1 MTTANFITSKGS
13 FAVRLM
19 PEHAP
24 KTVANFVELARGARE
39 WTDPRDGARR
49 TEPLYDGTVF
59 HRVIDGF
66 MVQGGDPTGTG
77 RGGPGYEFEDE
88 CPPDGP
94 SFDRPGLLAMANA
107 GPGTNG
113 CQFFVTVAPTAWL
126 TGKHT
131 IFGEV
136 VQGYDVVEDISKSRP
151 DRWTGRAP
159 TWCSNTWRSPRTDRH
174 LPRRERRT
182 VDRLAV
188 PGRAAAPGGPLS
200 LLPRQDGL
208 P

>member
-1 MTTANFITSKGS
+1 MTTANFVTSKGS

-77 RGGPGYEFEDE
+77 RGGPGYAFEDE

-136 VQGYDVVEDISKSRP
+136 VEGYDVVEDISKVPTGSMDRP
-151 DRWTGRAP
+151 
-159 TWCSNTWRSPRTDRH
+159 SPDVVLEH
-174 LPRRERRT
+174 
-182 VDRLAV
+182 VGIA
-188 PGRAAAPGGPLS
+188 
-200 LLPRQDGL
+200 QD
-208 P
+208 